1 MKKGQI
7 IAVVVA
13 LVIVLAL
20 YLSSRTPQSVVAE
33 PAQTEE
39 TPDTADPMNELDA
52 KVAEAVAIIQSG
64 DGPPMRAIGL
74 LREVITIDSNHIGAL
89 YWLGEFSVMSGQYER
104 AIERFEKLHMLEPH
118 NTEFCIKLA
127 QSYVG
132 NGQQEKGVQVLQDF
146 KAAHPEQDEEQI
158 DAVLKEISVELK
170 N

>member
-7 IAVVVA
+7 IAVVIA
-13 LVIVLAL
+13 LVVVLAL
-20 YLSSRTPQSVVAE
+20 YLSSRTPQDSVVAE

-39 TPDTADPMNELDA
+39 TAEPENELDA

-104 AIERFEKLHMLEPH
+104 AIERFEKLHKLEPT
-118 NTEFCIKLA
+118 NAEFCIKLA
-127 QSYVG
+127 QAYVG
-132 NGQQEKGVQVLQDF
+132 NGQQEKGVMVLEEF
-146 KAAHPEQDEEQI
+146 KTAYPEQNVEQI
-158 DAVLKEISVELK
+158 NTVLEEISVELK